1 MNVDNHR
8 RLRAVMAFVVVAIA
22 LAGCGSISKELE
34 QIPEQDAVVVAGVK
48 AALVRESQVDAA
60 AIRINIVDGQLVLEG
75 YVESAEVSQR
85 TADVASQ
92 NANGRDVINRLEVR

>member
-1 MNVDNHR
+1 MNVDYYR

-22 LAGCGSISKELE
+22 LAGCGSMSKELE

-48 AALVRESQVDAA
+48 AALVREPQVDAA

-75 YVESAEVSQR
+75 YVESAEESQR

-92 NANGRDVINRLEVR
+92 NANGRDVINRLEVH